1 MIDPIVE
8 LKNLEQSN
16 EKSKEEQENIF
27 LVDCII
33 QCDEDAQEVLL
44 KAVTVMKNLLS
55 VLQNKSVQQID
66 WSSTL
71 PTWFTK
77 RCSPEMTSEQADEY
91 LKKWQSLSP
100 EGQAQL
106 EREQRWSLDSWI
118 YWFEEEERTWYWWS
132 ANIDG
137 ESRIILSIQVPSWPT
152 AIGSLVWLFKACGA
166 KEVNFEN

>member
-8 LKNLEQSN
+8 LKNLELSN
-16 EKSKEEQENIF
+16 EKSKGEQKNIL

-55 VLQNKSVQQID
+55 ALQNKSVQQVD
-66 WSSTL
+66 WPSTL
-71 PTWFTK
+71 PTWFTR
-77 RCSPEMTSEQADEY
+77 RCSPEMTPEQADEY
-91 LKKWQSLSP
+91 LKKWQSLPP
-100 EGQAQL
+100 EEQVQL
-106 EREQRWSLDSWI
+106 ERERRWSLDSWI

-137 ESRIILSIQVPSWPT
+137 ESRIVLSIQVPFWPT
-152 AIGSLVWLFKACGA
+152 AIGSLEWLFKACGA
-166 KEVNFEN
+166 KEVNY